1 MHTKIIVSVVLG
13 VLLGAVA
20 AIAVFPEAREKFLPQ
35 SQTQT
40 SGKALIGGP
49 FTLTDASGKTVT
61 DADYRGRYMLVFF
74 GFTGCPDICPAGLQ
88 LISAAL
94 DKVGA
99 KADKVAP
106 IFISVDPARDTVVVV
121 VSDSD
126 VPALAAV
133 LAGDGDWLHYVFF
146 PPRL

>member
-20 AIAVFPEAREKFLPQ
+20 AVAVFPEARERFFPQ
-35 SQTQT
+35 SQT

-94 DKVGA
+94 DKIGA
-99 KADKVAP
+99 KADNVTP
-106 IFISVDPARDTVVVV
+106 IFISVDPERDTPQKVG
-121 VSDSD
+121 
-126 VPALAAV
+126 AYAKN
-133 LAGDGDWLHYVFF
+133 F
-146 PPRL
+146 